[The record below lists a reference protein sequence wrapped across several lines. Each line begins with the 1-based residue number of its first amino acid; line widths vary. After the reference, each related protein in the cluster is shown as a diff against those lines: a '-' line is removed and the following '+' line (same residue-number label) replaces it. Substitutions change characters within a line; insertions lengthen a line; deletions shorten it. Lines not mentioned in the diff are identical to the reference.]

1 MQSQQRTFAIEVHV
15 HEHDLPNFQTEVHTT
30 AHVWGGRHVF
40 LLGDPAQLPVIR
52 QLWHHFM
59 KKFTMLLL
67 EWKPSNSH
75 VWNNSTDEVELTR
88 GLSSIPQGRGVV

>member
-40 LLGDPAQLPVIR
+40 LLSDPAQLPVIR
-52 QLWHHFM
+52 QLWHYFM
-59 KKFTMLLL
+59 EEVYHAPLGMEIFEQPCPDLL
-67 EWKPSNSH
+67 H
-75 VWNNSTDEVELTR
+75 
-88 GLSSIPQGRGVV
+88 